1 MEQIGAIG
9 YAHIYLSRC
18 KKESKSDD
26 EIDIQV
32 YSQLVKLDSR
42 LCTKTTEQL
51 FECVYYTQRLD
62 LVKVWNSLGRV
73 YLFLTLPKKQ
83 FLRFLYVPLLR
94 TTWKGKITEL
104 IGKEPI
110 LSLISK
116 MTLIKKRF
124 DLPAIR
130 NKLQSVE
137 QFMNLRVVQTQAI
150 LFLKSMS
157 ERCGSDISHKFIIQ
171 F

>member
-1 MEQIGAIG
+1 M
-9 YAHIYLSRC
+9 
-18 KKESKSDD
+18 
-26 EIDIQV
+26 
-32 YSQLVKLDSR
+32 
-42 LCTKTTEQL
+42 
-51 FECVYYTQRLD
+51 
-62 LVKVWNSLGRV
+62 
-73 YLFLTLPKKQ
+73 TLPKKQ

-150 LFLKSMS
+150 FFKSMS
-157 ERCGSDISHKFIIQ
+157 ERGGYDL
-171 F
+171 

>member
-1 MEQIGAIG
+1 MNQHDQIHNDIKPQNYLIKFLNADNDLN
-9 YAHIYLSRC
+9 HIEIVLTDFGLAG
-18 KKESKSDD
+18 KDSKGGTPIFASPECLADGKRKD
-26 EIDIQV
+26 
-32 YSQLVKLDSR
+32 KLTDV
-42 LCTKTTEQL
+42 
-51 FECVYYTQRLD
+51 F
-62 LVKVWNSLGRV
+62 SLGRV
-73 YLFLTLPKKQ
+73 YLFMILPKEQ

-150 LFLKSMS
+150 FFKSMS
-157 ERCGSDISHKFIIQ
+157 ERGGYDL
-171 F
+171 